1 MKKSIL
7 PIVLSISLSFVVST
21 LFISCEGAPEQNNS
35 HEHSNHEEEAHEH
48 SNDEEVLHEHSNHE
62 EEAHEH
68 SNHEETAHE
77 HENDSEMTYACPMH
91 PEIKGKEGDHCSKC
105 DMSLEVI
112 SDK

>member
-35 HEHSNHEEEAHEH
+35 
-48 SNDEEVLHEHSNHE
+48 HEHSNHE